1 MNTSK
6 GTALDIRNLTL
17 GYRTEDTE
25 LDVVRQVSLS
35 IRAGESFGLVGE
47 SGSGKSTLAMGA
59 IGYMPDNGYM
69 RTGEVFLKDRR
80 LTGLTRPE
88 MTRIWGK
95 TIGVVYQNP
104 LTAMNPSLTIGQQM
118 VEAAKSHTDLSRV
131 QALELA
137 HEMLT
142 RVAMPK
148 PEAIVAQYPHQL
160 SGGMLQR
167 CVIAMAMINSPD
179 LLIMDEPTTAL
190 DVTSQ
195 AVVLDLVADLRETFS
210 STILYI
216 THDLAVVAKICQRI
230 GVLYAGELMEV
241 GTIHDIFNRPA
252 HPYTLSLLGCVPH
265 FDAQARRRAMDSIPG
280 RIPRMDELP
289 QGCVFAPRCQ
299 FALPECHT
307 KQPRLE
313 TVDKEH
319 QSACIR
325 HAHILGLARDTRQM
339 KAYPTPKPGKQV
351 LSISSLK
358 KYYPA
363 SGSFFSSRNAKM
375 VKAVNGVN
383 LTLDKGFTMGIVG
396 ESGCGKTTLIRT
408 IMGLLSPTQ
417 GEIRLDNIALAP
429 RVADRPLDTL
439 RKIQMVFQNPEASLN
454 PRHTIAQSI
463 QRPMVQPGILSRREI
478 ITRTFTLLEAVN
490 LPASYYNRMPGE
502 LSGGEKQRVAIAR
515 AFAAD
520 PSVVLLDEPL
530 SALDVSVQASLINLL
545 FELQHLNK
553 TTYLFISHDL
563 ATVQHLSDWIAV
575 MYLGRIME
583 TGRSDKVFAPPYH
596 PYTEALLSAIPV
608 ADPNI
613 QQQHIRLEGSVP
625 SAMEIPDGC
634 PFHTRCPRKRGSL
647 CETQAPPQ
655 QEGLD
660 GHSIC
665 CHIPMEEL
673 GRIQAAA
680 FVPTQKTQ
688 EAPLS

>member
-1 MNTSK
+1 MTCSLD
-6 GTALDIRNLTL
+6 TTLDINNLTL
-17 GYRTEDTE
+17 GYRTDDGD
-25 LDVVRQVSLS
+25 LDVVRDVSLS
-35 IRAGESFGLVGE
+35 ICAGESFGLVGE

-59 IGYMPDNGYM
+59 IGYMPENGYV
-69 RTGEVFLKDRR
+69 RQGEVLLNGRTI
-80 LTGLTRPE
+80 TGLTRKQ
-88 MTRIWGK
+88 MTRIWGRS
-95 TIGVVYQNP
+95 IGVVYQNP
-104 LTAMNPSLTIGQQM
+104 LTALNPSLVIGRQM
-118 VEAAKSHTDLSRV
+118 AEAARAHTHISKAR
-131 QALELA
+131 ALDLA

-148 PEAIVAQYPHQL
+148 PEAIAAQYPHQL

-195 AVVLDLVADLRETFS
+195 AVVLDLVADLRNTFA

-241 GTIHDIFNRPA
+241 GSIHDIFNKPA

-265 FDAQARRRAMDSIPG
+265 FDARARRRSLESIPG

-289 QGCVFAPRCQ
+289 DGCVFAPRCR
-299 FALPECHT
+299 FAVPECH
-307 KQPRLE
+307 RLRPGLSQ
-313 TVDKEH
+313 VGSKH
-319 QSACIR
+319 MSACIR
-325 HAHILGLARDTRQM
+325 HADLVGFSRDAREAV
-339 KAYPTPKPGKQV
+339 AYPEPEPGNDSV
-351 LSISSLK
+351 LSIETLNK
-358 KYYPA
+358 HYPA
-363 SGSFFSSRNAKM
+363 SGSFFSGGNARV
-375 VKAVNGVN
+375 VKAVNGIS
-383 LTLDKGFTMGIVG
+383 LDLQKGFTMGIVG

-408 IMGLLSPTQ
+408 IMGLLSPTS
-417 GEIRLDNIALAP
+417 GEIRLDNTILEP
-429 RVADRPLDTL
+429 KVADRPLDTL
-439 RKIQMVFQNPEASLN
+439 RKLQMVFQNPEASLN

-463 QRPMVQPGILSRREI
+463 QRPMVRLDTMTRKEV
-478 ITRTFTLLEAVN
+478 ITRTFELLEAVN
-490 LPASYYNRMPGE
+490 LPASYYNRMPAE

-520 PSVVLLDEPL
+520 PRVVLLDEPL

-545 FELQHLNK
+545 FELQAKNT

-563 ATVQHLSDWIAV
+563 ATVQHLSDWISV

-583 TGRSDKVFAPPYH
+583 TGHSTNVFAPPYH
-596 PYTEALLSAIPV
+596 PYTEALLSAIPI

-613 QQQHIRLEGSVP
+613 EQQHIRLEGSVP

-634 PFHTRCPRKRGSL
+634 PFHTRCPRCLGDVCR
-647 CETQAPPQ
+647 TQAPPWQ
-655 QEGLD
+655 KGRD
-660 GHSIC
+660 GHGIW
-665 CHIPMEEL
+665 CHIPIDEL

-680 FVPTQKTQ
+680 FVPAT
-688 EAPLS
+688 EGVPLP